1 MNPAE
6 VVQGRLAH
14 ADDPLLVS
22 ADMLRD
28 LLPKAATGIDRIYFR
43 GEPGFVEPRTVRE
56 QIADH
61 RRNHCPPHWWVAG
74 VHLVCCPCRWI
85 DEPGR
90 VKHNA
95 NSEWPDW

>member
-1 MNPAE
+1 MNLAE
-6 VVQGRLAH
+6 NTATVTSGLA
-14 ADDPLLVS
+14 V
-22 ADMLRD
+22 LRGQI
-28 LLPKAATGIDRIYFR
+28 PRQTTAGSPVYFR
-43 GEPGFVEPRTVRE
+43 GQPGSVEPRTVRE

-61 RRNHCPPHWWVAG
+61 RRNHCPPHWAASG

-90 VKHNA
+90 VKHDA